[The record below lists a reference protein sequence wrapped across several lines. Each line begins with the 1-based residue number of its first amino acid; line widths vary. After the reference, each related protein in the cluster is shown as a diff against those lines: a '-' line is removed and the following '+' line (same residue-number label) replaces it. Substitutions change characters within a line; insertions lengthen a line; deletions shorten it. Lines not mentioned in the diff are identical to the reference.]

1 MIGQVPRPVH
11 FKANAMGYDGRPMRF
26 YLSALSALPA
36 LLFATASFSAQQAV
50 PMPTNPYLA
59 LMTAARTHAHG
70 HGAPTPVLSP
80 VDSTLLGAN
89 PAVDVVQL
97 HQAGFRVVP
106 WTTDEP
112 AKMRALIGF
121 RVDGIISDRPD
132 ILQTVLKQEAA
143 THPADA
149 AYFASFDVTAHRG
162 GRGLR
167 PENTLPSFED
177 GLDHLATTLE
187 TDTGVTTDHVS
198 LIWHDQYLNPQSCR
212 HADGTPYT
220 LENRVYTRDISST
233 EAQRTFICDK
243 LHSTQFPEQVNDL
256 KLSPVAVAFAKK
268 EGLISPYVPTY
279 VEQLF
284 RFVDFYVDYY
294 RNGPGKSNPEAGARA
309 ANAAKVR
316 FNIETK
322 ILPLP
327 NDPAGKSV
335 AKLPVPKPGVEQTT
349 NHTVDPQTFVTTLC
363 GAIMR
368 NHMES
373 RAEVQ
378 SFDFRTLQLVEEQFP
393 KIPTYYLTG
402 SPKSLSTELVP
413 ALLRQ
418 P

>member
-1 MIGQVPRPVH
+1 
-11 FKANAMGYDGRPMRF
+11 MR
-26 YLSALSALPA
+26 LAPLA
-36 LLFATASFSAQQAV
+36 LLLTATALTAQQTT
-50 PMPTNPYLA
+50 MPTNPYLA
-59 LMTAARTHAHG
+59 LMTAARAHAEA

-80 VDSTLLGAN
+80 VDSTLLGKN
-89 PAVDVVQL
+89 PPVNVAQL

-106 WTTDEP
+106 WTTNDP
-112 AKMRALIGF
+112 ATMRALIDL
-121 RVDGIISDRPD
+121 RVDGIITDRPD
-132 ILQTVLKQEAA
+132 ILQTVLRQEKTA
-143 THPADA
+143 HPADA
-149 AYFASFDVTAHRG
+149 AYFARFDVAAHRG

-198 LIWHDQYLNPQSCR
+198 LIWHDQYLNPLSCR
-212 HADGTPYT
+212 HADDTPYT
-220 LENRVYTRDISST
+220 LANRVYTRDISST

-243 LHSTQFPEQVNDL
+243 LRTGAYPAGVQTNDPS
-256 KLSPVAVAFAKK
+256 LSPVAVAFAKQAH
-268 EGLISPYVPTY
+268 LISPYVPTN

-284 RFVDFYVDYY
+284 HFVAFYADFY
-294 RNGPGKSNPEAGARA
+294 RNGPGKSNPDAAARA
-309 ANAAKVR
+309 ANAARVR

-327 NDPAGKSV
+327 NDPPGRSV
-335 AKLPVPKPGVEQTT
+335 SSLPLPKPGAEPTT

-363 GAIMR
+363 GIITR

-373 RAEVQ
+373 RVEVQ

-402 SPKSLSTELVP
+402 SPKSLTTTLLPPS
-413 ALLRQ
+413 LRQ

>member
-1 MIGQVPRPVH
+1 
-11 FKANAMGYDGRPMRF
+11 MRF
-26 YLSALSALPA
+26 HLLIASPLLLATSALI
-36 LLFATASFSAQQAV
+36 AQQAQ
-50 PMPTNPYLA
+50 PMPTNPFLA
-59 LMTAARTHAHG
+59 LMIAARTHAKA
-70 HGAPTPVLSP
+70 HGAATPVLSP
-80 VDSTLLGAN
+80 VDATLLGGN
-89 PAVDVVQL
+89 PPVDVVQL
-97 HQAGFRVVP
+97 HQAGFQVVP
-106 WTTDEP
+106 WTTNDP
-112 AKMRALIGF
+112 AEIRALIDL

-132 ILQTVLKQEAA
+132 ILQAVLKKEAA
-143 THPADA
+143 AHPADA
-149 AYFASFDVTAHRG
+149 AYFASFDVAAHRG

-198 LIWHDQYLNPQSCR
+198 LIWHDQFLDPDSCR
-212 HADGTPYT
+212 HADGTPYS
-220 LENRVYTRDISST
+220 LENRVYIRDISST

-243 LHSTQFPEQVNDL
+243 LHPQFPEQTNDL
-256 KLSPVAVAFAKK
+256 RLSPVSVAFAKQ
-268 EGLISPYVPTY
+268 EHLINPYVPTY

-284 RFVDFYVDYY
+284 RFTAFYVKYY
-294 RNGPGKSNPEAGARA
+294 TTGPGRSNPQAAARA

-327 NDPAGKSV
+327 NDPAGRSV
-335 AKLPVPKPGVEQTT
+335 AALPIPKPDAEPTT

-363 GAIMR
+363 GAIQR

-402 SPKSLSTELVP
+402 SPEMLRTSFVP
-413 ALLRQ
+413 ASLRQ